1 MNFKQKLTKIIHKNN
16 SLLCVGLDSDL
27 GKIPEK
33 YLENENPQFEFN
45 KWIIEQTDEFVC
57 AYKPNMAFYEALGS
71 RGFKSLELTMEYLHK
86 NYPEIVTIADAKR
99 GDISSTNLGYV
110 KAIFDR
116 LGFDCVTLH
125 PYLGKEAL
133 QPFLDRKEKGCIVL
147 CKTSNVGSGEVQ
159 NLEILQ
165 NDQISNPKSQS
176 TSNDQN
182 NNYQYLWEYVAVK
195 VSKEWNDN
203 KNCMLV
209 VGATYPEEL
218 KKIREIVGEMTLLV
232 PGVGV
237 QGGDIGKTMQ
247 AGLNKKSMG
256 LVINSSRGIIFSENP
271 REAAKQLRNNI
282 NKYRK

>member
-1 MNFKQKLTKIIHKNN
+1 M
-16 SLLCVGLDSDL
+16 
-27 GKIPEK
+27 
-33 YLENENPQFEFN
+33 
-45 KWIIEQTDEFVC
+45 
-57 AYKPNMAFYEALGS
+57 
-71 RGFKSLELTMEYLHK
+71 
-86 NYPEIVTIADAKR
+86 
-99 GDISSTNLGYV
+99 
-110 KAIFDR
+110 
-116 LGFDCVTLH
+116 
-125 PYLGKEAL
+125 
-133 QPFLDRKEKGCIVL
+133 
-147 CKTSNVGSGEVQ
+147 Q